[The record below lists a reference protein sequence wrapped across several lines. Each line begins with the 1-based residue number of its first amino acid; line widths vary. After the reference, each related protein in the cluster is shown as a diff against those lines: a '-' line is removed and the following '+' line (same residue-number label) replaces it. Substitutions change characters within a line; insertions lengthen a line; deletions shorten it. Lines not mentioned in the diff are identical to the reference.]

1 MQIAIITLPLLG
13 NYGGILQNYALQKFS
28 KRLGHSVETIRFPLE
43 LKLPL
48 WKKPLS
54 YGKRFIKKYILHEN
68 CRILYE
74 KWYNSTQPIL
84 IKHLQNFID
93 EYIDYRNVNHLSEIK
108 ENDYDAFIVGSDQVW
123 RPAYSL
129 KPITNAYLSFAK
141 NWKRVKRIAYAASFG
156 TNEWEYTKSQTTS
169 CESLAQLFDA
179 ISVREDASIDLCNH
193 FLHTQAVHVLDP
205 TMLLCSDDYI
215 QLFKKISNAEPR
227 GQLLTY
233 ILDDTAEKN
242 QIVQKAARYYGL
254 KLYQANS
261 RYEDRSAPLNERIQP
276 PIEQWLK
283 DFYDARLVIT
293 DSFHATAFAI
303 LFEKPFIVLRN
314 NLRGLSRIESL
325 LKIFG
330 LENHFVCSPDMING
344 HNYAY
349 SSKEIT
355 PILQTW
361 RKKSE
366 SFLINNL
373 Q

>member
-1 MQIAIITLPLLG
+1 MRIAIITLPLIW

-28 KRLGHSVETIRFPLE
+28 KRLGHSVETIRFPHGK
-43 LKLPL
+43 KLPP

-54 YGKRFIKKYILHEN
+54 YGSRFIKKYIIHKD
-68 CRILYE
+68 CKILYE

-84 IKHLQNFID
+84 TKHLQNFID
-93 EYIDYRNVNHLSEIK
+93 EYIDYRTVNHLSEIK
-108 ENDYDAFIVGSDQVW
+108 ESDYDAFIVGSDQVW

-156 TNEWEYTKSQTTS
+156 TDEWEYTKSQTES
-169 CESLAQLFDA
+169 CEVLAQLFDA
-179 ISVREDASIDLCNH
+179 ISVREENAVTLCNH
-193 FLHTQAVHVLDP
+193 FLHSQAVHVLDP

-215 QLFKKISNAEPR
+215 QLFKKISNTEPR

-233 ILDDTAEKN
+233 ILDDTAEKK

-254 KLYQANS
+254 KVYRANS
-261 RYEDRSAPLNERIQP
+261 RYNDISAPLNERIQP

-283 DFYDARLVIT
+283 DFYDAKLVIT
-293 DSFHATAFAI
+293 DSFHATVFSI
-303 LFEKPFIVLRN
+303 LFEKPFIVLGN
-314 NLRGLSRIESL
+314 NFRGLSRIESL

-330 LENHFVCSPDMING
+330 LENHFVCSSDMING

-349 SSKEIT
+349 SSKEIS
-355 PILQTW
+355 PILQAW

-366 SFLINNL
+366 SFLKNNL